1 MQVYRCIE
9 LCIRCFFYQLN
20 CFRDGVA
27 FCFIY
32 FFIDLPVLFSS
43 SLRLFMLLGLGF
55 SRTCYFF
62 FFLGNYF
69 TTNDLYAL
77 ASLKTEASN
86 LCLFF
91 FQLFSSLFFFI
102 DLFSAFFLKRSS

>member
-62 FFLGNYF
+62 FFKKKKKKKKKIFFPRFSPQYIL
-69 TTNDLYAL
+69 
-77 ASLKTEASN
+77 
-86 LCLFF
+86 LCPR
-91 FQLFSSLFFFI
+91 LFSW
-102 DLFSAFFLKRSS
+102 RPPNH